1 MEFTAICKYT
11 TLLEKGNMRNKSQS
25 YFLNSQAHINF
36 ITEYRP
42 TYFDSVT
49 DSFEQTESIYC
60 PRFPSL
66 IKSDNTVWHFA
77 SIYLNNLLI
86 AQRKST
92 ALLESVASDLIDFLR
107 FLEHT
112 ELDILHL
119 PPKAEKRVTYQ
130 FHTSLLQRIRLGL
143 ISPSTAR
150 QRMNRILRFYDFLIS
165 ENVFTLEELKNRPYE
180 KIKTYVSCISSTGDI
195 YKKQVDSSNLKI
207 RHSHRPSYGDEIIDG
222 GRLHPLTPNEKN
234 IFLRY
239 LEQYASRD
247 FQLICYMAL
256 YTGARLQTICTLR
269 VMHIKEM
276 ISNQKVNSIDDTY
289 TLKAGGKSIIDTKNG
304 YELNL
309 KIPAWLINDIN
320 QYLCSESWKK
330 RASHSFYKINDMN
343 YIFLTKYGNPY
354 YTSIKEIED
363 HNLQPFTK
371 NTKYSIHKG
380 NAARQ
385 SLLKLI
391 YLMHKN
397 KEPIRTFT
405 LHDLRATFGVDLL
418 LSASKHVNDMDQILP
433 YIQSRM
439 GHRNIMSTMHY
450 VRYIA
455 FSNLDNESDKKFEEI
470 LYKFDKVND

>member
-1 MEFTAICKYT
+1 MEFIAICKYT

-112 ELDILHL
+112 ELDILYL

-180 KIKTYVSCISSTGDI
+180 KIKTYVSCVSSTGDI

-207 RHSHRPSYGDEIIDG
+207 RHSPRPSYGDEIIDG

-239 LEQYASRD
+239 LEQYTTRE

-256 YTGARLQTICTLR
+256 YTGARLQTICTFR
-269 VMHIKEM
+269 AFHIK
-276 ISNQKVNSIDDTY
+276 
-289 TLKAGGKSIIDTKNG
+289 
-304 YELNL
+304 NL
-309 KIPAWLINDIN
+309 IT
-320 QYLCSESWKK
+320 C
-330 RASHSFYKINDMN
+330 
-343 YIFLTKYGNPY
+343 IFLFSCILSFSTRKV
-354 YTSIKEIED
+354 SVIKTIITNTINFIHCPKPINLTATCEIISEK
-363 HNLQPFTK
+363 T
-371 NTKYSIHKG
+371 T
-380 NAARQ
+380 
-385 SLLKLI
+385 
-391 YLMHKN
+391 
-397 KEPIRTFT
+397 
-405 LHDLRATFGVDLL
+405 
-418 LSASKHVNDMDQILP
+418 
-433 YIQSRM
+433 
-439 GHRNIMSTMHY
+439 
-450 VRYIA
+450 
-455 FSNLDNESDKKFEEI
+455 
-470 LYKFDKVND
+470 

>member
-1 MEFTAICKYT
+1 MEFIAICKYT

-112 ELDILHL
+112 ELDILYL

-180 KIKTYVSCISSTGDI
+180 KIKTYVSCVSSTGDI

-207 RHSHRPSYGDEIIDG
+207 RHSPRPSYGDEIIDG

-239 LEQYASRD
+239 LEQYTTRE

-256 YTGARLQTICTLR
+256 YTGARLQTICTFR
-269 VMHIKEM
+269 ACHIKNL
-276 ISNQKVNSIDDTY
+276 ITKQKPNSADDTY
-289 TLKAGGKSIIDTKNG
+289 TIRVGGKSFIDTKGG
-304 YELNL
+304 YEQNL
-309 KIPAWLINDIN
+309 KVPTWLIEEIN
-320 QYLCSESWKK
+320 QYICSESWRK
-330 RASHSFYKINDMN
+330 RASKNTYQIKDEN
-343 YIFLTKYGNPY
+343 YIFLTKNGNPY
-354 YTSIKEIED
+354 YTSIREIEER
-363 HNLQPFTK
+363 NFKILPSYRK
-371 NTKYSIHKG
+371 PSIHRG

-385 SLLKLI
+385 TLSKLI
-391 YLMHKN
+391 SLMHKHN
-397 KEPIRTFT
+397 EDIRTFT
-405 LHDLRATFGVDLL
+405 IHDLRATFGVDLL
-418 LSASKHVNDMDQILP
+418 LSATKHVDDINQILP

-439 GHRNIMSTMHY
+439 GHRNIMSTIHY

-455 FSNLDNESDKKFEEI
+455 FSKVVNSTDEKFEKV
-470 LYKFDKVND
+470 LFDFNEKK